1 MQDETRIFRLVR
13 DSRKGDED
21 AFRQLLEEHRDA
33 ITSTLVACGV
43 RNNETAHDLA
53 QETALRAW
61 TRLESLRDPS
71 TFSAWVRQIAAN
83 VTRDYLRRIAVR
95 KEESLDYVPDIA
107 GESDPLTDLERKS
120 EFELMC
126 SILLEE
132 DEDVIA
138 LLVDRAQGTSNR
150 SLAARFGISDDAV
163 KMRIMRARKR
173 LSRRL
178 QRLRED

>member
-1 MQDETRIFRLVR
+1 MQDELKVARLVKA
-13 DSRKGDED
+13 SRKGDED

-43 RNNETAHDLA
+43 RSSETAHDLA

-61 TRLESLRDPS
+61 TRLDSLRNPN

-83 VTRDYLRRIAVR
+83 ATRDYLRRLITR
-95 KEESLDYVPDIA
+95 KEEPLDFVPEIA
-107 GESDPLTDLERKS
+107 DKSNPLDDLERKS
-120 EFELMC
+120 ELELMR
-126 SILLEE
+126 SILEEE
-132 DEDVIA
+132 DGELVA

-150 SLAARFGISDDAV
+150 TLAERFGISDDAV